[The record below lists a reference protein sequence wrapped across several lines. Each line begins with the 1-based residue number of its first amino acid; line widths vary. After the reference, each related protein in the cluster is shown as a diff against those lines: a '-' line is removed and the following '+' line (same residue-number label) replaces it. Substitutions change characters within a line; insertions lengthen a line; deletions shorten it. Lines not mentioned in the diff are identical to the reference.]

1 MHDKYL
7 SYDPDELVADESF
20 ISYVMDPKS
29 NEAKEW
35 NAWIERNPTMSEKVN
50 EARNVL
56 SSLQI
61 KSINTEGA
69 ADRIW
74 SRIENSVSEQPT
86 TAAQPRKIRPLHIIG
101 AIAAGLAILIAFR
114 LMNTGMS
121 MVQAEYGQS
130 LTISLPDASTVQ
142 INDGSELTYNTDDF
156 ESARSVTLKGE
167 AFFEVEKGT
176 SFKVETEVGT
186 VTVLGTSF
194 NVFSRANSFRVHCHT
209 GSVKVEHQAS
219 SVILKPGEMTI
230 LDKVG
235 ELNVA
240 PFDIGI
246 EKDWRSGVFSYEK
259 TPLKQV
265 FEEIE
270 RQYDVRI
277 RTSKEIYA
285 QTYTGFFGEESLE
298 EALHSVCWPL
308 KLHAEIDEKRVL
320 ISK

>member
-1 MHDKYL
+1 MHDRYL
-7 SYDPDELVADESF
+7 SYDPDELVVDESF
-20 ISYVMDPKS
+20 IRYVMDPKS
-29 NEAKEW
+29 DEAKAW
-35 NAWIERNPTMSEKVN
+35 HAWIERNPTMSKKVN
-50 EARNVL
+50 AARNVL

-61 KSINTEGA
+61 KSIDTEGA

-86 TAAQPRKIRPLHIIG
+86 IAAQPRKIRPLHIIG
-101 AIAAGLAILIAFR
+101 AVAAGLAILIAFR

-121 MVQAEYGQS
+121 IVQAEYGQS

-142 INDGSELTYNTDDF
+142 INDGSALEYDADDF
-156 ESARSVTLKGE
+156 ESTRSVNLKGE

-209 GSVKVEHQAS
+209 GSVKVEHQSS
-219 SVILKPGEMTI
+219 SVILKPGEMTV
-230 LDKVG
+230 LDKG
-235 ELNVA
+235 GKLSVA
-240 PFDIGI
+240 PFDVGTK
-246 EKDWRSGVFSYEK
+246 KDWRSGVFSYQNA
-259 TPLKQV
+259 PLKQV
-265 FEEIE
+265 LEEIE

-277 RTSKEIYA
+277 KTSKEIYD

-308 KLHAEIDEKRVL
+308 KLHADIDKKRVL